1 MRSQRPWKYLS
12 TDMNWR
18 GVLVALCL
26 LALLMVDF
34 AILGSSTAGYV
45 GAAVIVLVSAVGL
58 RTTAHLRG

>member
-1 MRSQRPWKYLS
+1 MRAKRPWKYLS

-26 LALLMVDF
+26 LALLMIDF
-34 AILGSSTAGYV
+34 AILGNATAGYV

-58 RTTAHLRG
+58 RTTAHRRG